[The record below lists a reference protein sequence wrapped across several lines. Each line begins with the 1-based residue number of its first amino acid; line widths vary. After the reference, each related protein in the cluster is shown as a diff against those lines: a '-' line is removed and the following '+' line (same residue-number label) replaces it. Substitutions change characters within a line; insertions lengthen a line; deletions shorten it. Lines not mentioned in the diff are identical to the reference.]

1 MEKRFPGIV
10 ILLLLSCSCSRMIY
24 PDRTQFISEGES
36 SPTIALDAY
45 RSVQLRPDQDEDLA
59 LVLCISGGG
68 ARAANLGMG
77 ILWGLEEIGLS
88 PKDHVLNEVDYFST
102 VSGGGFAAGA
112 YLSARYD
119 HLQRKTADSFSL
131 DRALNEFIRD
141 DLKRSYVWPLVKSN
155 VNIAL
160 LFTPIDDGDALEK
173 AIDNHVLGY
182 RRRRQSGDPYS
193 LILGD
198 LFVPAESDRQPT
210 LPMHITN
217 SSTVLGVR
225 IFPFVPN
232 VLKAY
237 QINGYSHRMR
247 RYYADQDF
255 DPFSVPLAVGIKAS
269 GSFPVLISNSTL
281 RSTYH
286 PERRFLHLMDGAL
299 SDNLGIYTALDIIKQ
314 ENTSRKALFVVDA
327 EADNNLN
334 TFSKNESAI
343 WSFKVAASLPGSG
356 LYARKAILTKEFE
369 DLIEPLGVEMV
380 YFGFQVLLWDND
392 ALPPSRI
399 DPKEEYPRLLT
410 SLRKKPYDLSLTDR
424 QILYEL
430 LTAIATKYSIK
441 KDEQE
446 LLLRAG
452 RLLAHLQRDA
462 ILRAWE

>member
-1 MEKRFPGIV
+1 M
-10 ILLLLSCSCSRMIY
+10 
-24 PDRTQFISEGES
+24 
-36 SPTIALDAY
+36 
-45 RSVQLRPDQDEDLA
+45 
-59 LVLCISGGG
+59 LCISGGG

-88 PKDHVLNEVDYFST
+88 PKNNVLNEVDYFST

-119 HLQRKTADSFSL
+119 HLQRKGADSFSL
-131 DRALNEFIRD
+131 EQVLVEFIRD

-182 RRRRQSGDPYS
+182 RRRRQANNPYS
-193 LILGD
+193 LTLGD
-198 LFVPAESDRQPT
+198 LFVPAGSARVPQ

-232 VLKAY
+232 VLEAY
-237 QINGYSHRMR
+237 KINGYSHRMR
-247 RYYADQDF
+247 RYYVDEGF
-255 DPFSVPLAVGIKAS
+255 DPYSMPLAVGIKSS
-269 GSFPVLISNSTL
+269 GSFPVLISNTTL
-281 RSTYH
+281 RSSYH
-286 PERRFLHLMDGAL
+286 PDRPFLHLMDGAM
-299 SDNLGIYTALDIIKQ
+299 SDNLGIYTALDVIKQ
-314 ENTSRKALFVVDA
+314 EDASRKALFVVDA
-327 EADNNLN
+327 EADNNLH
-334 TFSKNESAI
+334 TFSKNERAI
-343 WSFKVAASLPGSG
+343 WSIKVAASLPGSG

-369 DLIEPLGVEMV
+369 DLIEPLDVEIV
-380 YFGFQVLLWDND
+380 YFGFQVLLWEND
-392 ALPPSRI
+392 APPPERI
-399 DPKEEYPRLLT
+399 DPKEEYPRLLA
-410 SLRKKPYDLSLTDR
+410 SLRTSPYKLSPTDR
-424 QILYEL
+424 QVLYEL
-430 LTAIATKYSIK
+430 LTAITTKYTIK

-462 ILRAWE
+462 ILQALGFLQGED

>member
-1 MEKRFPGIV
+1 MGKYLPGFAF
-10 ILLLLSCSCSRMIY
+10 LLFLGCSRIIY
-24 PDRTQFISEGES
+24 PDRSQFIAEGEP

-45 RSVQLRPDQDEDLA
+45 RSVQLRPGQDEDLA

-88 PKDHVLNEVDYFST
+88 PKANVLNEVDYFST

-119 HLQRKTADSFSL
+119 QLQQKGADSFSL
-131 DRALNEFIRD
+131 EGALEEFIRD

-173 AIDNHVLGY
+173 AIDNHLLGY
-182 RRRRQSGDPYS
+182 RRRRHSSDPYS
-193 LILGD
+193 LTLGD
-198 LFVPAESDRQPT
+198 LFVPAGSARQPR

-217 SSTVLGVR
+217 SSTVMGVR

-232 VLKAY
+232 VLEAY
-237 QINGYSHRMR
+237 QIDGYSHRMR
-247 RYYADQDF
+247 RYYSDEGF
-255 DPFSVPLAVGIKAS
+255 DPFSIPLAVGIKSS
-269 GSFPVLISNSTL
+269 GSFPVLISNTTL
-281 RSTYH
+281 RSSYH
-286 PERRFLHLMDGAL
+286 PDRRFLHLMDGAM
-299 SDNLGIYTALDIIKQ
+299 SDNLGIYTALDVIKQ
-314 ENTSRKALFVVDA
+314 ENTSRKALFIIDA
-327 EADNNLN
+327 EADNDLPV
-334 TFSKNESAI
+334 FSKNESAI
-343 WSFKVAASLPGSG
+343 WSLKVAASLPGSG

-369 DLIEPLGVEMV
+369 DLIEPLGIEMV
-380 YFGFQVLLWDND
+380 YFGFQVLLWENVVS
-392 ALPPSRI
+392 PPPRI
-399 DPKEEYPRLLT
+399 DPKEEYPRLLA
-410 SLRKKPYDLSLTDR
+410 SLRKNPYDLNLTDR

-430 LTAIATKYSIK
+430 LTAIPTKYSIK

-462 ILRAWE
+462 VLRALE

>member
-1 MEKRFPGIV
+1 MPGFV
-10 ILLLLSCSCSRMIY
+10 FLLFLGCNCSRMIY
-24 PDRTQFISEGES
+24 PDRTQFIAEGEP

-45 RSVQLRPDQDEDLA
+45 QSVQLRPEQDEDLA

-77 ILWGLEEIGLS
+77 ILWGLEEIQLS
-88 PKDHVLNEVDYFST
+88 PKGHVLNEVDYFST

-119 HLQRKTADSFSL
+119 QLQQKEADSFSL
-131 DRALNEFIRD
+131 EEALEEFIRD

-182 RRRRQSGDPYS
+182 RRRRQNDTPYS
-193 LILGD
+193 LRLGD
-198 LFVPAESDRQPT
+198 LFVPAGSSRCPR

-217 SSTVLGVR
+217 SSTVLGIR

-232 VLKAY
+232 VLEAY

-247 RYYADQDF
+247 RYYPESTF
-255 DPFSVPLAVGIKAS
+255 DPFSIPLAVGIKSS
-269 GSFPVLISNSTL
+269 GSFPVLISNTTL
-281 RSTYH
+281 RSSYH
-286 PERRFLHLMDGAL
+286 PERQFLHLMDGAM
-299 SDNLGIYTALDIIKQ
+299 SDNLGVYTALDIIKQ
-314 ENTSRKALFVVDA
+314 ETTTRKVLFVIDA
-327 EADNNLN
+327 EADNNIN

-343 WSFKVAASLPGSG
+343 WSLKVAASLPGSG
-356 LYARKAILTKEFE
+356 LYARKAILTREFE
-369 DLIEPLGVEMV
+369 DLIEPLGGEMV
-380 YFGFQVLLWDND
+380 YFGFQVLLWDNE
-392 ALPPSRI
+392 APPPPRI
-399 DPKEEYPRLLT
+399 DPKKEYPRLLA
-410 SLRKKPYDLSLTDR
+410 SLRQKPYDLGPADR

-452 RLLAHLQRDA
+452 RLLAHLQGDA
-462 ILRAWE
+462 ILRALE